1 MADSMTDSPVAL
13 ITGAGSGVGRAAAML
28 LARRGYHVALAGRRE
43 EALRETASL
52 IGGVTL
58 VVSADIS
65 QPEQARG
72 AVDRVAAQSGRLD
85 VIINNAG
92 LAELRPIDA
101 VDDALLQRLFA
112 VNVFGPAH
120 LVARAWPIFLRQK
133 QGCVVNVSSMATL
146 DPFAGLS
153 AYAAAKSALES
164 LTRSIMN
171 ERGEADIRAFTVAP
185 GAIETEMLRGIVSAD
200 ILPTE
205 QTLVPDAVA
214 EVIVQCIV
222 GQREADIGRI
232 IRLPSP

>member
-1 MADSMTDSPVAL
+1 MTDSPVAL